1 MTPSA
6 SAVRILLSLAE
17 KIVSVSDLRDDRAMR
32 VPAELATAFG
42 AEFERELG
50 AFLTEKELIVSPEEI
65 GNERFLRR
73 SIVPHVEKLSEMFN
87 RLGEHRPEDAAYWKR
102 SANPKNLRL
111 AYLLS
116 FMPCHLMR
124 VASAWAELGRLGFRY
139 PGDPARARVLEI
151 GAGPA
156 TGACGIAAGERF
168 GGIGLP
174 PTVEVALMDQ
184 DRMSLELGA
193 AWVSRFTASLG
204 LTGWEQPKTFMRR
217 IELKEGFLPRSAPK
231 FDVIVM
237 SYFLNE
243 FSEPASEVARALH
256 ELCARHLSDEG
267 ALVIVDSALKAV
279 SRKLLEVRAEI
290 LERPGLQVLTPCLGH
305 QACGALAAP
314 EDWCH
319 DVAVWWRPPYLR
331 TLDTLSGL
339 DRKALPLSHLVLSR
353 SKRPLAE
360 LLSGLRGPAERRFR
374 LVSPA
379 RKEGPFQ
386 RFYVCGQEGKF
397 AGRTRDKRELERGDL
412 WEETPPSTESS
423 ELEFKHKP

>member
-1 MTPSA
+1 
-6 SAVRILLSLAE
+6 
-17 KIVSVSDLRDDRAMR
+17 MR
-32 VPAELATAFG
+32 VPAELAGAFG

-50 AFLTEKELIVSPEEI
+50 AFLTEKQLIENATEI

-87 RLGEHRPEDAAYWKR
+87 RLGEHHPEDAAYWKR

-124 VASAWAELGRLGFRY
+124 VASAWTELGRLGLRY
-139 PGDPARARVLEI
+139 VGDPARARVLEI

-174 PTVEVALMDQ
+174 SAVEVALMDQ
-184 DRMSLELGA
+184 DRMSLELGSD
-193 AWVSRFTASLG
+193 WVARFTASLG
-204 LTGWEQPKTFMRR
+204 LTGWETPKTFMRR

-243 FSEPASEVARALH
+243 FSEPAADVAHALH
-256 ELCARHLSDEG
+256 ELCARHLTNEG
-267 ALVIVDSALKAV
+267 LLVIVDSALKAV
-279 SRKLLEVRAEI
+279 SRKLLEVRAEA
-290 LERPGLQVLTPCLGH
+290 LKRPGLQVLTPCLGH

-319 DVAVWWRPPYLR
+319 DVVTWWRPPYLR

-339 DRKALPLSHLVLSR
+339 DRKTLPLSHLVLTR

-360 LLSGLRGPAERRFR
+360 LLPVLRGPSELRYR

-386 RFYVCGQEGKF
+386 RFYVCGQDGKF
-397 AGRTRDKRELERGDL
+397 AGRTRDRKELERGDL
-412 WEETPPSTESS
+412 WEDRDPERASS
-423 ELEFKHKP
+423 ELEF

>member
-6 SAVRILLSLAE
+6 SAARIPLSLAE
-17 KIVSVSDLRDDRAMR
+17 KVVSVSALSDDREMR
-32 VPAELATAFG
+32 VPASLAEAFG

-50 AFLTEKELIVSPEEI
+50 AFLTEKKLIDAGVEI

-87 RLGEHRPEDAAYWKR
+87 RLGENRPEDAAYWKR

-124 VASAWAELGRLGFRY
+124 VASAWSELGRLGYRY
-139 PGDPARARVLEI
+139 RGDPARARVLEI

-168 GGIGLP
+168 GGVSLP
-174 PTVEVALMDQ
+174 SCVEVALMDQ

-193 AWVSRFTASLG
+193 DWVVRFTQSLG
-204 LTGWEQPKTFMRR
+204 LSGWERPKTFLKR
-217 IELKEGFLPRSAPK
+217 IELKDGFLPRSAPK

-243 FSEPASEVARALH
+243 FSEPAREIASALH
-256 ELCARHLSDEG
+256 ELSARHLTDEG
-267 ALVIVDSALKAV
+267 ILIIVDSALKSV
-279 SRKLLEVRAEI
+279 SRKLLEVRSETI
-290 LERPGLQVLTPCLGH
+290 KRPGLQVLTPCLGH
-305 QACGALAAP
+305 QACGALSAP

-319 DVAVWWRPPYLR
+319 EVVTWWRPPYLR
-331 TLDTLSGL
+331 KLDALAGL
-339 DRKALPLSHLVLSR
+339 DRKTLPLSHLVLTR
-353 SKRPLAE
+353 SQKALPE
-360 LLSGLRGPAERRFR
+360 LLGELKGQAKSRYR

-386 RFYVCGQEGKF
+386 RFYVCGQDGKSP
-397 AGRTRDKRELERGDL
+397 ARTREKRELERGDL
-412 WEETPPSTESS
+412 WEEKDPDRDSS
-423 ELEFKHKP
+423 ELGF

>member
-1 MTPSA
+1 
-6 SAVRILLSLAE
+6 
-17 KIVSVSDLRDDRAMR
+17 MR
-32 VPAELATAFG
+32 VPAELAGAFG

-50 AFLTEKELIVSPEEI
+50 AFLTEKELIESGVEL

-124 VASAWAELGRLGFRY
+124 VASAWTELGRLGLRY
-139 PGDPARARVLEI
+139 AGDPARARVLEI

-156 TGACGIAAGERF
+156 TGACGVAAGERF

-174 PTVEVALMDQ
+174 STVEIALVDQ

-193 AWVSRFTASLG
+193 DWVSRFTGSLG
-204 LTGWEQPKTFMRR
+204 LTGWERPKTFMRR
-217 IELKEGFLPRSAPK
+217 IELQAGFLPRSAPR

-243 FSEPASEVARALH
+243 FSEPASDVARAIH
-256 ELCARHLSDEG
+256 ELCVRHLADEG
-267 ALVIVDSALKAV
+267 LLVIVDSALKAV
-279 SRKLLEVRAEI
+279 SRKLLEVRSELI
-290 LERPGLQVLTPCLGH
+290 QRPGLQVLTPCLGH

-319 DVAVWWRPPYLR
+319 DVVTWWRPPYLR
-331 TLDTLSGL
+331 KLDALAGL
-339 DRKALPLSHLVLSR
+339 DRKTLPLSHLVLTP

-360 LLSGLRGPAERRFR
+360 LLPSLRGPAHQRYR

-386 RFYVCGQEGKF
+386 RFYVCGQDGKH
-397 AGRTRDKRELERGDL
+397 AGRTRDLRELERGDL
-412 WEETPPSTESS
+412 WQERDPQRESS
-423 ELEFKHKP
+423 ELGF